1 MMIRRIALVVA
12 AAALSIASVAVAS
25 AQTGADCQF
34 TGGLGPNSACKS
46 APQDDYSDIVWPN
59 TPGFAPGLWPGSFIP
74 DDALPGISAGP
85 GGGR

>member
-1 MMIRRIALVVA
+1 MMIKRVALVAA
-12 AAALSIASVAVAS
+12 AAALSIASAAVAS
-25 AQTGADCQF
+25 AQTDGDCQF
-34 TGGLGPNSACKS
+34 SGGLGPNAACES
-46 APQDDYSDIVWPN
+46 APQDDYPDIFWPN